1 MAEWFLLF
9 QLIKKMIKSLK
20 YLSCIIVLAGCLQLN
35 KPFQNTKITSP
46 ISNSLN
52 SVVYIDNIIGV
63 SNKIDLELKKRIF
76 NKLLKKDILASYKY
90 FNKYSF
96 IVKSTLVKYTEKNIT
111 KVIFNI
117 VNSSNNNS
125 RLEIILANSQIN
137 DHEVQDEIS
146 SKLSNFIERVVLKL
160 NKNKFIKIIEI
171 TGFGDSKKLENI
183 FYKNLVDIYSLNSI
197 KIINQKDII
206 NDKIKNYSLIKVN
219 FNFNDIDQERV
230 KVIII
235 WEILDNNENL
245 IGTIKQEN
253 IINKSIISYVWEE
266 ISNKII
272 EMSLSELN
280 MIINL

>member
-1 MAEWFLLF
+1 
-9 QLIKKMIKSLK
+9 MIKYFK
-20 YLSCIIVLAGCLQLN
+20 YLSCLIILLGCLELN

-46 ISNSLN
+46 INNSLN

-146 SKLSNFIERVVLKL
+146 SKLSNFIERTVLKL
-160 NKNKFIKIIEI
+160 NKNKFVKIIEVK
-171 TGFGDSKKLENI
+171 GFEKSKKLKNI
-183 FYKNLVDIYSLNSI
+183 FYKNLIKIYSLNSLQ
-197 KIINQKDII
+197 IINQKNIL

-235 WEILDNNENL
+235 WEILDHNENL

>member
-1 MAEWFLLF
+1 
-9 QLIKKMIKSLK
+9 MIKSFK
-20 YLSCIIVLAGCLQLN
+20 YLSCFIILAGCLQLN

-52 SVVYIDNIIGV
+52 SVIYIDNIIGV

-76 NKLLKKDILASYKY
+76 NELLKKDILASYKY
-90 FNKYSF
+90 FNKNSF
-96 IVKSTLVKYTEKNIT
+96 IVKTTLVKYNKKNIT
-111 KVIFNI
+111 KIIFNI
-117 VNSSNNNS
+117 VNPSHNNS
-125 RLEIILANSQIN
+125 RLEIILANNKIN
-137 DHEVQDEIS
+137 SNELQDEIS
-146 SKLSNFIERVVLKL
+146 YKLSEFIERQVLKL
-160 NKNKFIKIIEI
+160 NKNKFVKIIEI
-171 TGFGDSKKLENI
+171 KGFEDSKKLENI
-183 FYKNLVDIYSLNSI
+183 FYKNLVNIYSLNSI
-197 KIINQKDII
+197 QIINQKKII
-206 NDKIKNYSLIKVN
+206 NDKIKNYSSIKVN
-219 FNFNDIDQERV
+219 FNFNDIGQERV

-253 IINKSIISYVWEE
+253 IINKSIINYVWEE

>member
-1 MAEWFLLF
+1 
-9 QLIKKMIKSLK
+9 MIKSLK
-20 YLSCIIVLAGCLQLN
+20 YLYCLIILAGCLQLN
-35 KPFQNTKITSP
+35 KHFQNTKITSP

-63 SNKIDLELKKRIF
+63 SNKVDLELKKRIF

-90 FNKYSF
+90 FNKNSF
-96 IVKSTLVKYTEKNIT
+96 VVKSTLVKYNKKNIT

-117 VNSSNNNS
+117 VNPSNNNS
-125 RLEIILANSQIN
+125 RLEIILANNQIN
-137 DHEVQDEIS
+137 DNEVQDEIS

-160 NKNKFIKIIEI
+160 NKNKFVKIIEI
-171 TGFGDSKKLENI
+171 KGFGESKKLENI

-197 KIINQKDII
+197 KIINQNNII
-206 NDKIKNYSLIKVN
+206 NDKIENYSSIKVN
-219 FNFNDIDQERV
+219 FNFNNIDQERV
-230 KVIII
+230 RIKII
-235 WEILDNNENL
+235 WEIFDNNENL
-245 IGTIKQEN
+245 LGTIEQEN
-253 IINKSIISYVWEE
+253 IIKSSIINYVWEE

>member
-1 MAEWFLLF
+1 
-9 QLIKKMIKSLK
+9 MIKSFK
-20 YLSCIIVLAGCLQLN
+20 YLSCFIILAGCLQLN
-35 KPFQNTKITSP
+35 KPFQNTKIISP

-96 IVKSTLVKYTEKNIT
+96 IVKSTLVKYNEKNIT

-117 VNSSNNNS
+117 INPSNNNS
-125 RLEIILANSQIN
+125 RLEIILTNNQIN
-137 DHEVQDEIS
+137 NNEVQDEIS
-146 SKLSNFIERVVLKL
+146 SKLSNFIEREVLKL
-160 NKNKFIKIIEI
+160 NKNKFVKIIAI
-171 TGFGDSKKLENI
+171 KGFGESKKLENI
-183 FYKNLVDIYSLNSI
+183 FYKNLVDIYSINSI
-197 KIINQKDII
+197 QIINQNNII
-206 NDKIKNYSLIKVN
+206 NDKIENYSSIKVN
-219 FNFNDIDQERV
+219 FNFNNIDQERV

-253 IINKSIISYVWEE
+253 IINKSIINYVWEE

>member
-1 MAEWFLLF
+1 
-9 QLIKKMIKSLK
+9 MIKSLK
-20 YLSCIIVLAGCLQLN
+20 YLSCLIILAGCLQLN

-90 FNKYSF
+90 FNKNSF
-96 IVKSTLVKYTEKNIT
+96 IVKSTLVKYNEKNIT
-111 KVIFNI
+111 KIIFNI
-117 VNSSNNNS
+117 VNPSQNNS
-125 RLEIILANSQIN
+125 RLEIILTNNQIN
-137 DHEVQDEIS
+137 DNEVQDEIS
-146 SKLSNFIERVVLKL
+146 SKLSDFIERIVLKL
-160 NKNKFIKIIEI
+160 NKNKFVKITEIK
-171 TGFGDSKKLENI
+171 GFEDSKKLENI

-197 KIINQKDII
+197 KIINQKNII
-206 NDKIKNYSLIKVN
+206 NDKIKSYSSIKVS

-230 KVIII
+230 RIIII
-235 WEILDNNENL
+235 WEIFDNNENL
-245 IGTIKQEN
+245 LGTIEQEN
-253 IINKSIISYVWEE
+253 IIKSSIINYVWEE